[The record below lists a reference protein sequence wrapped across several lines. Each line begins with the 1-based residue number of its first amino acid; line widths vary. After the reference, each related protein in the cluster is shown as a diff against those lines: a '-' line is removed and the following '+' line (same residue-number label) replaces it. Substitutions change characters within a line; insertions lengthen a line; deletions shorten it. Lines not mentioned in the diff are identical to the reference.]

1 MSHETEHPRGLSP
14 ARFTIEPDGVWPDTL
29 NVTARR
35 SSAGMS
41 FSVLSHDELLELGM
55 TIVDFFGGWE
65 NFGASAANL
74 VMRQGGEE
82 E

>member
-1 MSHETEHPRGLSP
+1 MEHPRELSP
-14 ARFTIEPDGVWPDTL
+14 ARFAISPDDVWPETL
-29 NVTARR
+29 NVTMRR
-35 SSAGMS
+35 SGAGMS
-41 FSVLSHDELLELGM
+41 FSSLSRDELLWLGM

-65 NFGASAANL
+65 DFGASAANF